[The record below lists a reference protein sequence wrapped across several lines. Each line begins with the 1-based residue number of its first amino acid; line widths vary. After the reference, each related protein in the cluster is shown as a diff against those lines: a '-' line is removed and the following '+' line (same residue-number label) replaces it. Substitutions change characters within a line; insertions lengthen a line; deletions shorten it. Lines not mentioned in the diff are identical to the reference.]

1 MVIDA
6 GKCDGCGKCVATC
19 PQKALEMTTLFIDLE
34 DKSVAAVTEQH
45 RKKIKYTCSS
55 CKPESGK
62 APCVLAC
69 ERGAIKCVWNP
80 R

>member
-1 MVIDA
+1 VEQ
-6 GKCDGCGKCVATC
+6 C
-19 PQKALEMTTLFIDLE
+19 PQSALEMVTLLVDLE
-34 DKSVAAVTEQH
+34 DKTVAAVTERH
-45 RKKIKYTCSS
+45 RRSIKYTCSS

-69 ERGAIKCVWNP
+69 MKNAIRCVWNP

>member
-1 MVIDA
+1 MQ
-6 GKCDGCGKCVATC
+6 C
-19 PQKALEMTTLFIDLE
+19 PQSALELVTVLIDLE
-34 DKSVAAVTEQH
+34 DKTVAAVTEQH
-45 RKKIKYTCSS
+45 RRAIKYTCSP

-69 ERGAIKCVWNP
+69 AEKAIWCVWNP